1 MRYITYAGVT
11 GRGSAHD
18 HNEDAV
24 LVQRQVH
31 IGEAQFKDAHATAAW
46 GLAVVDGMGGNN
58 GGEIASATVAQRLA
72 VWENWSPD
80 AVAAGLKDCNREL
93 YDLGSNAP
101 ALAGLGATIAGLA
114 YSNDVLHA
122 FNVGDARVYRFSGG
136 YLQPLTRDDSL
147 HQVLVDAGK
156 ASGDRS
162 AAQHTILQSL
172 GGRPEFMEIEPHLY
186 PITLQP
192 SMRFVVCTDGI
203 TDMLDM
209 DAMEAAL
216 QKEKDVEGAARA
228 LYEAALAA
236 GGKDNLSVIVLDVE
250 AEPPRREAEAL
261 KSVEGHL
268 QYRQHA
274 AGSKSDSQ
282 RPHLLTAAGNVVRL
296 HRTGSNPFAEDEFR
310 PLEGRLCRATGN
322 WDEVAQVFL
331 VSEIQLL
338 DEGSP

>member
-1 MRYITYAGVT
+1 M
-11 GRGSAHD
+11 
-18 HNEDAV
+18 

-31 IGEAQFKDAHATAAW
+31 MGESQFRGSHAEALW

-58 GGEIASATVAQRLA
+58 GGEVASETAAKHLATWRD
-72 VWENWSPD
+72 WSPD
-80 AVAAGLKDCNREL
+80 AVTAGLKECNWEL
-93 YDLGSNAP
+93 YDLGRQSP

-114 YSNDVLHA
+114 YSNGALHA

-136 YLQPLTRDDSL
+136 YLKPLTRDDSL

-216 QKEKDVEGAARA
+216 QKEKEVEGAARA

-274 AGSKSDSQ
+274 ADSKSDSR
-282 RPHLLTAAGNVVRL
+282 RPHLLTSAGRVVRL
-296 HRTGSNPFAEDEFR
+296 HRTGNNPFAEDEFR
-310 PLEGRLCRATGN
+310 PLEGRLCRVTGN
-322 WDEVAQVFL
+322 WNEIEQMFL
-331 VSEIQLL
+331 VSEIQPL
-338 DEGSP
+338 DGGSP